1 MLDDASA
8 KTHGSPDWWLLR
20 LGQRLAN
27 DQDRFNRLESYWRG
41 NPPMPF
47 GNTKMRDAYRRLQR
61 MSRTNFGALL
71 AEAVLERLKVMGF
84 RAGADA
90 SEDADKE
97 AWKVWQRN
105 GLDADSGLVHRA
117 AVIMSRAYVIVGD
130 DPDEP
135 GQPLVT
141 VEDPRQVIHESSP
154 TNRRK
159 VIAALKTWWDDVENT
174 QLAVLFLPETIHY
187 YRSTGTKQS
196 TSAAELWTS
205 AKWEPDTSIAGESSV
220 ANDLDGEVPVT
231 PFINRPDMA
240 GEGLGEFEDV
250 LDILDRINTMILDR
264 MVISAMQAY
273 RQRWAKGVR
282 LTDEDGNDTSAF
294 DPGADLLW
302 AVEDEGAQ
310 FGEFSVTDLTPLVKA
325 IESDVQYLGSI
336 SRTPPSY
343 LLAGIVNASG
353 DALAA
358 AEVGL
363 VSKVSERS
371 HEFGESWERVYR
383 HVGKRMKRDIST
395 DAEVLWRDPQFR
407 SLTEMAAASVQL
419 KGADVPWRTRMR
431 LLNMTPPEIDRME
444 SERMQDAM
452 TAALMAPLMTPPGQ
466 PGAEPDP
473 SGAGT
478 ADTPTPLDPGA
489 TGSAPGSTGGAP
501 KRSGSTGGVGERGN
515 ASTRSGQSNSTS
527 LGGGASWDDLYRR
540 ARAAGVR
547 GASKMTKAQL
557 RAAIGD

>member
-1 MLDDASA
+1 MLDDASSKA
-8 KTHGSPDWWLLR
+8 HGSPDWWLLR
-20 LGQRLAN
+20 LGKQLA
-27 DQDRFNRLESYWRG
+27 DQQARFNRLESYWRG

-90 SEDADKE
+90 TEDADMD
-97 AWKVWQRN
+97 AWRIWQRN

-141 VEDPRQVIHESSP
+141 VEDPRQVIHEAAP

-159 VIAALKTWWDDVENT
+159 VIAALKTWWDDIEGC
-174 QLAVLFLPETIHY
+174 QLAVLYLPETIHY
-187 YRSTGTKQS
+187 YRSVGAKQS
-196 TSAAELWTS
+196 TNATELWTS
-205 AKWEPDTSIAGESSV
+205 AKWDPDTSIAGEPTV
-220 ANDLDGEVPVT
+220 ANDLDEVPVT
-231 PFINRPDMA
+231 PFVNRPDMS

-282 LTDEDGNDTSAF
+282 LTDDDGNDTSAF

-302 AVEDEGAQ
+302 AVEDDSAQ

-363 VSKVSERS
+363 VSKVTERS

-383 HVGKRMKRDIST
+383 HIGKRMKRDIDT
-395 DAEVLWRDPQFR
+395 DAEVLWKDPQFR

-431 LLNMTPPEIDRME
+431 LLAMTPSEIDRME
-444 SERMQDAM
+444 AERMQDAM
-452 TAALMAPLMTPPGQ
+452 TAALMAPLLQPQVGPG
-466 PGAEPDP
+466 GEPNP
-473 SGAGT
+473 AGAGT

-489 TGSAPGSTGGAP
+489 TGEKPPGATGARSGRTGGTGP
-501 KRSGSTGGVGERGN
+501 RGS
-515 ASTRSGQSNSTS
+515 ASTREGQSTSTS
-527 LGGGASWDDLYRR
+527 LGGGSSWDDLYRR